1 MPSERVPRRT
11 LVLLAVG
18 AVGVRLIY
26 LAAFAGDYKPRRDAN
41 HYQAIASAFANG
53 NGISAPFPFTY
64 LHPTAFRP
72 PLYPTLLGAFYWVT
86 GVHVG
91 VGQLLNVV
99 LGATVVVLAAV
110 LGGHIAGRRGGVAAG
125 IAVGVYP
132 PLLANDVVLLSEP
145 LSLVLLLAMTLLLV
159 RNRPAWAGAACGFL
173 VLTRPSAQLLVVVVA
188 AWLVWR
194 AGWRTAAR
202 FGVVSLVVVAPW
214 LVRNWVVV
222 GTPNVVTS
230 NGFNLVSVYS
240 EEGQATGGFADA
252 VFDDRFNRINIDN
265 RSEVDLD
272 DAYREHALD
281 AVREDWAIP
290 PRVLGHNVA
299 NYFEIRPDS
308 NESAEEDD
316 GRNLTLR
323 HVTLPL
329 FYVVTAAGLVG
340 LWRVRRRRGAELLLL
355 QAGYF
360 TAASLATI
368 AVPRLRA
375 PFDLAAAIGAGVLVA
390 ELLGQRARD
399 SEPET
404 STPVRVRGASWSR
417 RTRIVVTLATLVGV
431 VVAAGGVAFA
441 RNRVETNAESQLEQK
456 LVRDGRAVQR
466 LAAVDADSLVG
477 GGASPSKADYARAQ
491 AVADRLWL
499 LSPRLA
505 GGLRSETRDSAR
517 TLDDA
522 LFELKVLD
530 LVTSG
535 NRDPATPPTAA
546 LDASRAT
553 YDGEARPANHRLPGW
568 DTIST
573 NSAMRRAARD
583 LERLENELSS

>member
-1 MPSERVPRRT
+1 MPSERVSRRT

-26 LAAFAGDYKPRRDAN
+26 LAAFAGDYKPRRDAD

-99 LGATVVVLAAV
+99 LGVTVVLLAAV

-145 LSLVLLLAMTLLLV
+145 LSLVLLLAMILLLV

-252 VFDDRFNRINIDN
+252 VFDHRFNRINIDN

-340 LWRVRRRRGAELLLL
+340 LWRARRRRGAELLLL

-390 ELLGQRARD
+390 QLHDRRARD
-399 SEPET
+399 SEPEAST
-404 STPVRVRGASWSR
+404 SVGTRGASWSR
-417 RTRIVVTLATLVGV
+417 RMRIVVTLATLVGV

-477 GGASPSKADYARAQ
+477 GGAVPSKADYARAQ

-583 LERLENELSS
+583 LARLENELSS